1 MAEIL
6 SDSENSE
13 SAERPTRPSLAQV
26 KAVIDF
32 MQKHPDLAH
41 RKLRYG
47 MSHEKFKKL
56 WIELSNIANS
66 MKGAMKSTKGW
77 IKFWSDKRRSVML
90 KQKHFNEGKTQDKL
104 TPLEQKILNICFIGK
119 PGKRSKTVKKEP
131 CNGDNGSTDD
141 IFSKDESDLEFQDT
155 RRLVSTEADE
165 RHMNIMEKM
174 VEVMDQQASAMMEM
188 AKATLNNSKAMER
201 IAEASHKQALAV
213 DKLAGTFETIN
224 ASAYEVRNAIIS
236 IDYTMKRCFSTT
248 APQHRQNTNLFS

>member
-6 SDSENSE
+6 TDSENSE
-13 SAERPTRPSLAQV
+13 STERPTRPSLAQV
-26 KAVIDF
+26 KVVIDF

-56 WIELSNIANS
+56 WIELSNTANS
-66 MKGAMKSTKGW
+66 MKGAMKSTRGW

-90 KQKHFNEGKTQDKL
+90 KQKQFNEGKIQDKI
-104 TPLEQKILNICFIGK
+104 TPLEQKILNICFTGK
-119 PGKRSKTVKKEP
+119 PAKRKKAVKKEP
-131 CNGDNGSTDD
+131 CNGDNGSADE
-141 IFSKDESDLEFQDT
+141 IFSKDECDIEIQDT
-155 RRLVSTEADE
+155 SGLVPTETDE

-174 VEVMDQQASAMMEM
+174 VEVMDQQASALMQI
-188 AKATLNNSKAMER
+188 AKATLNNSKAMGK

-224 ASAYEVRNAIIS
+224 ASAYDVRNAIMS
-236 IDYTMKRCFSTT
+236 IDYTIKRCFSTAAT
-248 APQHRQNTNLFS
+248 QHRQNTNLFS